1 MYHSNC
7 RSGACICVTAII
19 SVLAAAAGGLLY
31 AFVSLPDLLYAVI
44 AMLAVAAVVLLFA
57 GLMAVLFC
65 CCGHTGCANSCVRA
79 VPITAAGTILFSLLL
94 LARGISSAAGSSVN
108 VLNAILFA
116 LAFGFFVAM
125 MVALVWWII
134 CALACHSHHTHACA
148 QTSSSSCSCS

>member
-19 SVLAAAAGGLLY
+19 GVLAAAAGGLLY

-79 VPITAAGTILFSLLL
+79 CRSPQQ
-94 LARGISSAAGSSVN
+94 ARSSSRCCCSHAGSP
-108 VLNAILFA
+108 LPPAA
-116 LAFGFFVAM
+116 R
-125 MVALVWWII
+125 
-134 CALACHSHHTHACA
+134 
-148 QTSSSSCSCS
+148 